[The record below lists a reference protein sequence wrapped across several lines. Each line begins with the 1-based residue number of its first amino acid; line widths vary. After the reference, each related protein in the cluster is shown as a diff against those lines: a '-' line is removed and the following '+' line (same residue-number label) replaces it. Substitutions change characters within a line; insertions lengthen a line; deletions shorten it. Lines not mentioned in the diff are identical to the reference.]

1 MYRIVKRVEVS
12 FRLDSV
18 LLTEGSILDPVMR
31 FGSNFS
37 NHYREPR
44 LLIRRGGGLGG
55 CSLSFNTIAFV
66 SSV

>member
-44 LLIRRGGGLGG
+44 LLIRRGG
-55 CSLSFNTIAFV
+55 SLSFNTIAFV